1 MSNSYDHVM
10 KLIPHHRLLL
20 ILSTL
25 YFICWLL
32 LAINPHDR
40 ADWALEN
47 VLVVFFV
54 VLLVFTYK
62 RFPLSRISYTL
73 IFIFM
78 CLHSVGAHY
87 TYALVPYDEWFQM
100 YLGFSLDELM
110 GFERNHFDRL
120 VHFCYGLLL
129 AYPIRE
135 FFIRVVDVKGFW
147 AYFLPLDLTM
157 STSMMFELFEWG
169 AAELFGGDLG
179 IAYLG
184 TQGDVWDA
192 HRDMALASLGALVA
206 MTLTAFLNS
215 RIQRDFA
222 REWSESLRIKG
233 TEPLGEEAILKM
245 VEDRDRDS

>member
-1 MSNSYDHVM
+1 M

-25 YFICWLL
+25 YFLWWLV

-73 IFIFM
+73 VFIFL

-100 YLGFSLDELM
+100 YLGFSFNELM

-206 MTLTAFLNS
+206 MSLTAYLNS

-245 VEDRDRDS
+245 VKERDRDI